1 VVSSAGEQHT
11 PVINTSFAYERQLD
25 PISRIVLGHPKEA
38 SIEHRRRTSSVA
50 ATFLFAEVADVCAS
64 LDSGGIVQ
72 REVVGAA
79 AREREQH

>member
-1 VVSSAGEQHT
+1 M
-11 PVINTSFAYERQLD
+11 
-25 PISRIVLGHPKEA
+25 EA
-38 SIEHRRRTSSVA
+38 SIEQRRRTSSVA

-64 LDSGGIVQ
+64 VDSGGIVQ